1 MWVSCTA
8 RNCRPC
14 CSADPTTDTIKV
26 EESSICHSPGA
37 SRAKSICEGHTFEV
51 GALAAEEPSTE
62 SWPSPVREQFSAI
75 QLLSRLRTRLWQ
87 EGLDVCDMPDATDRD
102 FGLLLTELGFE
113 SALERAKLRK
123 AVRDFMALRCPS
135 DTKRSVGTL
144 STMAS
149 TDYDIASQVSSD
161 FVPALGAYYTGEK
174 AEYFSKH
181 LCSWMPAEV
190 MTESRATGHEVVYS
204 ATVLPHRQEHYDVGL
219 AALRLP
225 LRAGEPCE
233 VLSQDFRW
241 IPAVASSGQQIT
253 QSAISYRVSLLEGQ
267 MDEIQIPA
275 SQVRRRFPPGSLV
288 SVYQRPGL
296 GWTNAM
302 VVSGGAGTSPERA
315 ADCSPNEVCASTP
328 HLLPQPEVDALD
340 PERQN
345 DVLICTE
352 AGDAIEQL
360 LHVSP
365 HVLRFRHEY
374 VHQYALWGP
383 LREEAASSG
392 RRENQS
398 VLMKQESFAVT
409 PSVDSVV

>member
-1 MWVSCTA
+1 M
-8 RNCRPC
+8 
-14 CSADPTTDTIKV
+14 
-26 EESSICHSPGA
+26 
-37 SRAKSICEGHTFEV
+37 FEV
-51 GALAAEEPSTE
+51 GALAADEPRIE

-75 QLLSRLRTRLWQ
+75 QLLSRLHTRLWQ
-87 EGLDVCDMPDATDRD
+87 EGLEFRDMPDAADHE

-113 SALERAKLRK
+113 SPLERAKLRK
-123 AVRDFMALRCPS
+123 AVRDFIALRCPS

-149 TDYDIASQVSSD
+149 TDDDVASQVSSD

-174 AEYFSKH
+174 AEYFSKR

-190 MTESRATGHEVVYS
+190 MTEPRATGNEVVYS

-241 IPAVASSGQQIT
+241 IPAVTSSGQQIT
-253 QSAISYRVSLLEGQ
+253 QSAISYRVSLLEGR

-275 SQVRRRFPPGSLV
+275 SQVRRRFPQGSLV
-288 SVYQRPGL
+288 SVYQGPGL

-302 VVSGGAGTSPERA
+302 VVSGGAGVSPERA
-315 ADCSPNEVCASTP
+315 ADCSPNEVCAPTP
-328 HLLPQPEVDALD
+328 HLLPRPGVNALD
-340 PERQN
+340 PEWRT
-345 DVLICTE
+345 DVLICIE
-352 AGDAIEQL
+352 AGDAIEQI

-365 HVLRFRHEY
+365 HLLRFRSEY

-383 LREEAASSG
+383 MREEAASGG

-409 PSVDSVV
+409 PSVDDVI